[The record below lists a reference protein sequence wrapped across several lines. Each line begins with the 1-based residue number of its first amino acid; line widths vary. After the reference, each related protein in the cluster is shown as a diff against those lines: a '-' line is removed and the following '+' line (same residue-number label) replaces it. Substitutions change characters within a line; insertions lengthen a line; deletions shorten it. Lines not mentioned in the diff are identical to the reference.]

1 MRVLVIGS
9 GGREHAIVRAL
20 SLDPSVSDLHAAPG
34 NPGIAALAQLHE
46 VKPDEPADVT
56 RLARRVAADLAV
68 IGPEAP
74 LVAGVADAVRE
85 AGIAVFGPDA
95 AAARIEG
102 SKAPRAPCSTSTTA
116 LTPSSPPPPRPRA
129 AHLWAPASPRPGS
142 ER

>member
-20 SLDPSVSDLHAAPG
+20 AADPDVSELHAAPG
-34 NPGIAALAQLHE
+34 NPGIASLARTHA
-46 VKPDEPADVT
+46 VSANDPADVVG
-56 RLARRVAADLAV
+56 LARRLGAELVV

-74 LVAGVADAVRE
+74 LVAGVADALRA

-102 SKAPRAPCSTSTTA
+102 SKAFAKDVMAAAGVPTA
-116 LTPSSPPPPRPRA
+116 EARRGRHRGRGGGGA
-129 AHLWAPASPRPGS
+129 
-142 ER
+142 